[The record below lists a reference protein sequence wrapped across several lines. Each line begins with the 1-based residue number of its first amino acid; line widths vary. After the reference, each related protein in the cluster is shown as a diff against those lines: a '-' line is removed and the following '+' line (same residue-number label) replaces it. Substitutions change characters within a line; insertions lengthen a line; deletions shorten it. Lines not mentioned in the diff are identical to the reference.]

1 LLLVLFAIFEFTVAE
16 DLQINQANGNRRT
29 PKNENARQNIQ
40 AKVRAIARC
49 AGGH

>member
-1 LLLVLFAIFEFTVAE
+1 
-16 DLQINQANGNRRT
+16 LQINQADRNRRT
-29 PKNENARQNIQ
+29 PKNENPRQNVQ